1 MEFHMEIYI
10 KKNIHM
16 HKSCPTL
23 VTPWTSLPGS
33 CLWDFPGKNTGVGCH
48 SFSRGFSQVRDGSWV
63 SCIACGLLHCRW
75 ILHQLSQQG
84 SPYNARLN

>member
-48 SFSRGFSQVRDGSWV
+48 SFSRGFSQVRDGSW
-63 SCIACGLLHCRW
+63 
-75 ILHQLSQQG
+75 
-84 SPYNARLN
+84 SPALQVDSLPTESARKPL